1 MNTHGT
7 HLVSHLVRAS
17 LSGIVSYAA
26 NIPRRRLKRYQG
38 MSSNTTGC
46 KASLGKAHSSVVTSG
61 VNAEDDV
68 EEYVWGA
75 WVGIKITLKCVRFG
89 GGVVRGELAH
99 LPDYGWVFVTSH
111 CCHTKNHT
119 CNSFHSLIINN

>member
-1 MNTHGT
+1 MTLVEYKCANTHGT

-68 EEYVWGA
+68 VEMCWG
-75 WVGIKITLKCVRFG
+75 
-89 GGVVRGELAH
+89 RGW
-99 LPDYGWVFVTSH
+99 GS
-111 CCHTKNHT
+111 K
-119 CNSFHSLIINN
+119 